1 MDGHDELENTAAD
14 GRHLVEALDALRAWL
29 LLEDSY
35 ARGDV
40 PDEVLHFIHDHIKRL
55 FGPQAHTVAGD
66 VLRTHVEAGGRL
78 ADLAR
83 DRSALLNLLAA
94 IEGKPQPAPEH
105 HWTAHAPLGGQAM
118 SSERTSTA
126 QDGEDGSSEP

>member
-1 MDGHDELENTAAD
+1 MDGDDELENTAAE

-29 LLEDSY
+29 LLEDSH
-35 ARGDV
+35 ARGGV
-40 PDEVLHFIHDHIKRL
+40 PDEVLHFIHDHISRL
-55 FGPQAHTVAGD
+55 LGPQAHTVAGD
-66 VLRTHVEAGGRL
+66 VLRTHVETGGDL

-94 IEGKPQPAPEH
+94 IEGEPPPAAEH
-105 HWTAHAPLGGQAM
+105 RWTPHAPHGGQAM

-126 QDGEDGSSEP
+126 QDGEDGSPEP